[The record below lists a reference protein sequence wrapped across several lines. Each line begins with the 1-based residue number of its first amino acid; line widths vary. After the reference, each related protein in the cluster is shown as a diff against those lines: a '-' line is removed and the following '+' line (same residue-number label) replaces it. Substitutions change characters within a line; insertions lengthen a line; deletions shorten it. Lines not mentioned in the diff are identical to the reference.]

1 MAHTACHRLSF
12 SVLVLG
18 QGLDKTH
25 THICTHV
32 ACPIPVEIV
41 VAKLQQQ
48 PAASRVPSIKVCVQF
63 EYSQQV
69 QPQKERERKRVRER
83 GGDAAAHLG
92 FCLASSQMSTN

>member
-1 MAHTACHRLSF
+1 MRHTWHTRLATDCPALSF

-25 THICTHV
+25 THIRTHV

-63 EYSQQV
+63 EYSQQA
-69 QPQKERERKRVRER
+69 QPEKGREWKREI
-83 GGDAAAHLG
+83 
-92 FCLASSQMSTN
+92 